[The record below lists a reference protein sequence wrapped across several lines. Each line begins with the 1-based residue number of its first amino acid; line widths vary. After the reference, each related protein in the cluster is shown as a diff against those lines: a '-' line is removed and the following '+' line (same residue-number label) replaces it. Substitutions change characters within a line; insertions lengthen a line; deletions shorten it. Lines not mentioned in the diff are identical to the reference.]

1 MAAVGSSVRGL
12 GRRRRLTLRYSVSSS
27 PIHSR
32 SSRIP
37 HSCDP
42 PFGGWRERRDART
55 FRLKRVLTQGVKQML
70 RRSFPL
76 LKRPDVEFTL
86 ECASFILFC
95 AAFLHWVAQI

>member
-1 MAAVGSSVRGL
+1 MSGEMHAHFASKEF
-12 GRRRRLTLRYSVSSS
+12 LRKESN
-27 PIHSR
+27 
-32 SSRIP
+32 
-37 HSCDP
+37 
-42 PFGGWRERRDART
+42 
-55 FRLKRVLTQGVKQML
+55 KML